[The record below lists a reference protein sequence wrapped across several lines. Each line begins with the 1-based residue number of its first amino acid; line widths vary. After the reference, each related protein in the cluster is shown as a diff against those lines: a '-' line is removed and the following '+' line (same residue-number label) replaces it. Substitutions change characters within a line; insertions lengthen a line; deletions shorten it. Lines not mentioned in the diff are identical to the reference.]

1 LAFLS
6 STKQQLLLSR
16 FKVTKYIEV
25 NNKTALNIARVKPY
39 FKIAN
44 EPENPISER
53 RNGLQKG
60 HVTLKKLRK
69 APINP
74 TFADFNALCLF
85 FMANTCNEIRTPP
98 KTEKRTTKAMLTFVK
113 E

>member
-1 LAFLS
+1 M
-6 STKQQLLLSR
+6 
-16 FKVTKYIEV
+16 
-25 NNKTALNIARVKPY
+25 ALTVASANLYLRIAK
-39 FKIAN
+39 

-53 RNGLQKG
+53 RNGLQNE

-69 APINP
+69 APKNP

-85 FMANTCNEIRTPP
+85 FMANACNEIRTPP
-98 KTEKRTTKAMLTFVK
+98 KTEKRTTKAMLTIVK